1 MGILRKGILGEVKG
15 RVGPVEGSTSRGIHT
30 IKARRRKTRKKP
42 VEAQVEQRSKFGILS
57 AFLSI
62 ILPLLNV
69 GFKKRKKE
77 FSPYDLAMRVNLIN
91 GLTEGENGFEIN
103 YEKIALSSGSGET
116 AWSARMAYEETTR
129 KLTISWEIPETV
141 SLSLGS
147 DLAYFLIYNQK
158 LQLPIALEAVTVRA
172 AQQYELVLPKH
183 FARKIIHVWMFFASE
198 EGKILSN
205 SDYVGKLD
213 IPTSSQS
220 VALT

>member
-15 RVGPVEGSTSRGIHT
+15 RVGPIEGSSSRGIHT
-30 IKARRRKTRKKP
+30 IKSRRRKTRKKP
-42 VEAQVEQRSKFGILS
+42 VKAQVEQRTKFGILS

-62 ILPLLNV
+62 IVSLLNV

-77 FSPYDLAMRVNLIN
+77 FSPYDLAMRVNLVN

-116 AWSARMAYEETTR
+116 AWSARMAYEEATR
-129 KLTISWEIPETV
+129 KLTISWETPETV

-147 DLAYFLIYNQK
+147 DLAYFLIYNEK
-158 LQLPIALEAVTVRA
+158 LQLPLALEAVTVRA

-183 FARKIIHVWMFFASE
+183 IGRKIIHVWIFFASE
-198 EGKILSN
+198 DGTIVSN

-213 IPTSSQS
+213 IPTPS
-220 VALT
+220 